1 LFHDSTLAEQ
11 LTHPTTC
18 LLITDRGKK
27 HGIGAHKRPDS
38 HATREDALK
47 TLSEV
52 NYTTGSDFSQDRED
66 KIQRVSACL
75 TGVPQ
80 FGFSINALK
89 SCTVIKARWFM
100 TDLFNEQSNNI
111 LIERVSWSPD

>member
-1 LFHDSTLAEQ
+1 
-11 LTHPTTC
+11 
-18 LLITDRGKK
+18 
-27 HGIGAHKRPDS
+27 
-38 HATREDALK
+38 
-47 TLSEV
+47 
-52 NYTTGSDFSQDRED
+52 
-66 KIQRVSACL
+66 VSACL

-111 LIERVSWSPD
+111 LIERVTWSPD